1 MKHSRHT
8 RPNAKLN
15 SQMNVVPYIDVML
28 VLLIIFMAITPI
40 VTTGVSIS
48 LPKERTQNIAIDHSL
63 PVIVALDAQGDL
75 YLSYENHLDQA
86 IDEPSLTAQL
96 STLTKT
102 NPDLQVLVNADGSN
116 NYKALMH
123 LLALL
128 QQLGVQKIALVAQ
141 EPPKKP

>member
-116 NYKALMH
+116 NYDALMH

-128 QQLGVQKIALVAQ
+128 QQAGVQKIALVAK
-141 EPPKKP
+141 EPPKQ